1 MRFPPHGAPRAGVQ
15 EGMALEASP
24 TGRQAKELEAP
35 ADVPALLSQGCRIS
49 APGDTAG
56 CCAPPQTIHLILP
69 AGSSAATE
77 STASEVTGIST
88 LKW

>member
-1 MRFPPHGAPRAGVQ
+1 MQFPPHGDPRAGVQ

-24 TGRQAKELEAP
+24 TGRQAKEPQAP

-56 CCAPPQTIHLILP
+56 CCVSPQTIHLILP
-69 AGSSAATE
+69 AGSSAAIDGE
-77 STASEVTGIST
+77 
-88 LKW
+88 